1 MSWFESVSPK
11 RSGVEP
17 AKPFNP
23 SQAALAQVGALS
35 PLWLMFIGASTA
47 GIAVWSMTRW
57 MRLAAPEPV
66 ADTVVKLRLVKPVPQ
81 PAVEPEAAVAVEPV
95 EVPIVVPAPEPAP
108 EPVALAPAPEP
119 VALAPAPEPVALA
132 PAPEP
137 VAALEPTILADLK
150 TAVVTAGTNLLAG
163 GTVGATTA
171 DVLTQLSA
179 DGAAVLASVKSSVV
193 EAVVGLAQPVPATPA
208 V

>member
-1 MSWFESVSPK
+1 MRFKDNMMVHAAICFMSDPANPTAAAESIGQEIV
-11 RSGVEP
+11 SGVKTFMSDAETDLT
-17 AKPFNP
+17 ADMED
-23 SQAALAQVGALS
+23 AYT
-35 PLWLMFIGASTA
+35 WLKGE
-47 GIAVWSMTRW
+47 
-57 MRLAAPEPV
+57 L
-66 ADTVVKLRLVKPVPQ
+66 
-81 PAVEPEAAVAVEPV
+81 
-95 EVPIVVPAPEPAP
+95 
-108 EPVALAPAPEP
+108 
-119 VALAPAPEPVALA
+119 
-132 PAPEP
+132 
-137 VAALEPTILADLK
+137 AALEPTVLADLK